1 MEKEVRRDFL
11 PYPKNLSSSL
21 SKLNKKPL
29 WTNLFSI
36 KMLQSFTFY
45 TYIVRFNP
53 NIEIIKLKR
62 SIYFGIEKEIIK
74 TYGDILV
81 FTGDNLFSV
90 KEVKDKQD
98 FFIKKNGV
106 DYTVTIT
113 KTEETINVNKYNP
126 LQNQAVKRISEEI
139 LKTIL
144 RANPQLEFS
153 KDFFV
158 KINEKTTIFDKIDF
172 FPGYKNSIHYLSQGI
187 FTSISL
193 KNRMLSIKNCFLLIK
208 EKESE
213 YTQSRLTKDQIQ
225 KSLNDHF
232 SERTVKMLYKG
243 KRTYYVS
250 KVNFNKSPKNTSFLF
265 DGKLIINLGSNVSL
279 INYYKAAYG
288 VDIKNPD
295 QPLFESEVTNHDG
308 KTSVIYLVPELCLL
322 SGIDDSCIADRDFM
336 TELAKQTK
344 FVPKGINLV
353 LNKIVLLKLKN
364 VSNFSKKNQRKLE
377 Q

>member
-1 MEKEVRRDFL
+1 
-11 PYPKNLSSSL
+11 
-21 SKLNKKPL
+21 
-29 WTNLFSI
+29 
-36 KMLQSFTFY
+36 
-45 TYIVRFNP
+45 
-53 NIEIIKLKR
+53 
-62 SIYFGIEKEIIK
+62 
-74 TYGDILV
+74 
-81 FTGDNLFSV
+81 
-90 KEVKDKQD
+90 
-98 FFIKKNGV
+98 
-106 DYTVTIT
+106 
-113 KTEETINVNKYNP
+113 
-126 LQNQAVKRISEEI
+126 
-139 LKTIL
+139 
-144 RANPQLEFS
+144 
-153 KDFFV
+153 
-158 KINEKTTIFDKIDF
+158 
-172 FPGYKNSIHYLSQGI
+172 
-187 FTSISL
+187 
-193 KNRMLSIKNCFLLIK
+193 MLSIKNCFLLIK

-308 KTSVIYLVPELCLL
+308 KTSVIYLVPKLCLL